1 MARKPKSSAPAAPPA
16 GNSAAAPD
24 VEPAPAGQR
33 ILVLGPALTIGN
45 AESLRTELLALIE
58 GGGDVG
64 FDGSA
69 VEAVDTAGMQLLVAF
84 RRALQ
89 NGNRKLAWSG
99 CSPVLM
105 DVSGLLGLQ
114 EQIGVTA

>member
-1 MARKPKSSAPAAPPA
+1 MARKPKSRPPAATPDRDAAVAPVM
-16 GNSAAAPD
+16 AAAPS
-24 VEPAPAGQR
+24 AQR
-33 ILVLGPALTIGN
+33 ILTLGPALTIAN

-64 FDGSA
+64 IDGSA
-69 VEAVDTAGMQLLVAF
+69 VEAADTAGMQVLVAF
-84 RRALQ
+84 RRALRD
-89 NGNRKLAWSG
+89 GNRKLTWSG